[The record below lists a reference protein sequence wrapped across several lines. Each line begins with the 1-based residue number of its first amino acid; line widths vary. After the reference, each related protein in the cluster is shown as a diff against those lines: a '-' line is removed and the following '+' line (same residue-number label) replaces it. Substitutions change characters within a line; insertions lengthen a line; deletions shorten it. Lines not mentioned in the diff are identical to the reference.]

1 MRISDWSSD
10 VCSSDLLSLAHAG
23 GVARGFGSAALARMR
38 DDLVFDIEPARRDFG
53 YAPRPFE
60 PEAAMFGGARASYF
74 RPSLRYSLASTH
86 AGPISRYR
94 STVKKLSMRLS
105 NTSLCPTAR
114 KGGVRGTS
122 GYLGVDHG

>member
-10 VCSSDLLSLAHAG
+10 VCSSDLLHMLPPAAFRALLSLAHAG

-60 PEAAMFGGARASYF
+60 PEAAMFGRARASYF
-74 RPSLRYSLASTH
+74 RPSLRYSLARPPARPLRKYRRAVQTH
-86 AGPISRYR
+86 VFSPP
-94 STVKKLSMRLS
+94 TTL
-105 NTSLCPTAR
+105 NTGRRA
-114 KGGVRGTS
+114 VR
-122 GYLGVDHG
+122 